1 MLDQRTRSLI
11 LLSRVQAA
19 LSGLIALIIFAVY
32 GISPDTITNLGAS
45 MTNAVLGAV
54 GVAYF
59 ISLHQIIGRRHLAL
73 STLLLTIV
81 TSFNFVLVIATTGGL
96 DSPYYSLWLL
106 AIVVA
111 GIFGRRETLITV
123 AATLGYFIYVLI
135 DTGFDA
141 KYIGDHLVILGI
153 TVVAGGL
160 AEWVHSRSRRATVA
174 HSKLEDLSGQ
184 LNDEQLKAQALVASI
199 GEGVMV
205 INGSRQI
212 QLFNKAAQQLTGW
225 DESSAQ
231 GIDYNLV
238 LLLHDDKEQELTP
251 ANNPFDAAWDKHQ
264 QVTCDNLF
272 MTARDGRKIALNLS
286 ISPILGTN
294 NTVSGAIALFRDVS
308 HEKAVERQKD
318 EFVSTASHEMRT
330 PVAAIEGYISLAM
343 NPNIATI
350 DERAMNYLNKAHESI
365 QHLGELFRDLLSVT
379 KAEEGSLQ
387 MKIEPLNLSELL
399 QGVAEDMQFV
409 AQKKNLN
416 LTYQLSNSSGKAL
429 APLYYVAANPE
440 RLREVV
446 MNLIDNAI
454 KFTAE
459 GGITV
464 TLTGDDKFVQI
475 DVSDTGLG
483 ISNEDIPHLFQK
495 FYRIDSSATR
505 TIGGTGLGLYLCRT
519 VVELFNGRIWVTS
532 KNNQGS
538 SFHIELP
545 RLSAAEADRM
555 KAAIATTGQAGN
567 SKPDAIPGQVVQ
579 PDHAPQAG
587 PAISAQPIAMP
598 VPGERAMDIGRGRR
612 VN

>member
-1 MLDQRTRSLI
+1 MLDHRHRSLI

-19 LSGLIALIIFAVY
+19 LSGSIAIIIFAIY
-32 GISPDTITNLGAS
+32 GINPEIISNMGAT
-45 MTNAVLGAV
+45 MVNAVLGAI
-54 GVAYF
+54 GLAYF
-59 ISLHQIIGRRHLAL
+59 VSLHQIIGRKRLEL
-73 STLLLTIV
+73 STLMMTLI
-81 TSFNFVLVIATTGGL
+81 TSANFVLVIATTGGL

-111 GIFGRRETLITV
+111 GIFGRRETLIIL
-123 AATLGYFIYVLI
+123 ASTLVYFIYALVT
-135 DTGFDA
+135 TGLDGR
-141 KYIGDHLVILGI
+141 YIVDHIVQLAI
-153 TVVAGGL
+153 TVIAGGL
-160 AEWVHSRSRRATVA
+160 AEWVHGRSRRATVA
-174 HSKLEDLSGQ
+174 STKLDDLSGQ
-184 LNDEQLKAQALVASI
+184 LNAEQLKAQALVASI
-199 GEGVMV
+199 GEGVIV
-205 INGSRQI
+205 INGSQQI

-238 LLLHDDKEQELTP
+238 LLLTDDKDQDLTE
-251 ANNPFDAAWDKHQ
+251 ANNPFDIAWSKHQ

-272 MTARDGRKIALNLS
+272 MTSRDGRKIALNLS
-286 ISPILGTN
+286 ISPILGTG
-294 NTVSGAIALFRDVS
+294 NTVHGAIALFRDIS

-350 DERAMNYLNKAHESI
+350 DERALNYLTKAHESI
-365 QHLGELFRDLLSVT
+365 QHLGELFRDLLSVA

-387 MKIEPLNLSELL
+387 MKLEPLNLSELL
-399 QGVAEDMQFV
+399 QGVADDMQFV
-409 AQKKNLN
+409 AQKKHLN
-416 LTYQLSNSSGKAL
+416 LTYQLSNTSGKVL
-429 APLYYVAANPE
+429 APMYYIAANPE

-464 TLTGDDKFVQI
+464 TLTGTDKLVQI

-483 ISNEDIPHLFQK
+483 IAQADIPHLFQK

-505 TIGGTGLGLYLCRT
+505 TIGGTGLGLYLSRT

-532 KNNQGS
+532 KDGKGS

-545 RLSAAEADRM
+545 RISSNEAERM
-555 KAAIATTGQAGN
+555 RTAIASTGQPGETTPQA
-567 SKPDAIPGQVVQ
+567 APGQVVQ
-579 PDHAPQAG
+579 PNHVPQAG
-587 PAISAQPIAMP
+587 PAISAQPITMP
-598 VPGERAMDIGRGRR
+598 VPGERAMDISRGRR
-612 VN
+612 IN

>member
-19 LSGLIALIIFAVY
+19 LSGLISVIIFAVY

-45 MTNAVLGAV
+45 MVNAVLGAV

-59 ISLHQIIGRRHLAL
+59 ISLHQIIGRKHLAL
-73 STLLLTIV
+73 STLLMTLV

-123 AATLGYFIYVLI
+123 AATLAYFIYLLV

-141 KYIGDHLVILGI
+141 KYIVDHLVIVAI

-160 AEWVHSRSRRATVA
+160 AEWVHGRSRKATVA

-238 LLLHDDKEQELTP
+238 LLLCDDKDQEITP
-251 ANNPFDAAWDKHQ
+251 ANNPFDAAWNKHQ

-286 ISPILGTN
+286 ISPILGAN
-294 NTVSGAIALFRDVS
+294 NSVSGAIALFRDIS

-409 AQKKNLN
+409 AQKKHLN
-416 LTYQLSNSSGKAL
+416 LTYQLSSSSGKAL

-459 GGITV
+459 GGITLA
-464 TLTGDDKFVQI
+464 LTGNDKLVQI

-545 RLSAAEADRM
+545 RLTTAEADRM
-555 KAAIATTGQAGN
+555 NTAIANAGQAGVT
-567 SKPDAIPGQVVQ
+567 KTFTAPGQVVQ
-579 PDHAPQAG
+579 PDHTPQAG
-587 PAISAQPIAMP
+587 PAITAQPIAMP
-598 VPGERAMDIGRGRR
+598 VPSEQAIDIGRGRR